1 MDKYMTKEELF
12 IIADAAGIGK
22 KKSTFGA
29 SYNDLRRFAKI
40 IASGE
45 RERCYE
51 IVKQGTEKPMQT
63 QTLEICRKERIRIAK
78 AIRARGEE

>member
-40 IASGE
+40 IAAGE

-51 IVKQGTEKPMQT
+51 IVKQGTGEPMQYEV
-63 QTLEICRKERIRIAK
+63 LEICLRERSRIAQ
-78 AIRARGEE
+78 AIRARGER